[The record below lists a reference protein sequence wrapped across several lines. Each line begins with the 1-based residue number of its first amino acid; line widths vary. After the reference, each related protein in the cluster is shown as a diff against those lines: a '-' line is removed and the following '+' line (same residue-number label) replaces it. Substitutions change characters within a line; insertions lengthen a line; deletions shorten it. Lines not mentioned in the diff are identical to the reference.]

1 MKSLR
6 GKKNR
11 HGMLFAVWLR
21 GYSVKRTTTKKLTK
35 LILPTGELTP
45 SRPPRKHIP
54 ALDDVRLAAAL
65 QQVDALKIDR
75 ASRGVLADILK
86 AASNPDAESLPVVLA
101 SLPKPRRRSVDK
113 TAAQIQAIT
122 RGIMTRARDG
132 LSALSDADWDALVDK
147 ANNGN

>member
-1 MKSLR
+1 M
-6 GKKNR
+6 
-11 HGMLFAVWLR
+11 AV
-21 GYSVKRTTTKKLTK
+21 
-35 LILPTGELTP
+35 
-45 SRPPRKHIP
+45 
-54 ALDDVRLAAAL
+54 AL

-113 TAAQIQAIT
+113 TAARMQAIT
-122 RGIMTRARDG
+122 RGVMTRARDG